1 MLKGYTGM
9 IKLVE
14 KEHCSGCTAC
24 MVCCPKEAI
33 SMCADEEGFKYPVID
48 RNRCVEC
55 GKCVRT
61 CPITNKQKKNS
72 VVDSY
77 IAINNDKSQRE
88 ASASGGLFSVIAHY
102 VLEKN
107 GVVFGAAY
115 DEELRVKHTA
125 IEHEA
130 DLEKLRMSKYVQSD
144 LGDTFKQVDKYLK
157 ADRIVLFSGTPCQV
171 AGLRAYINREDAN
184 LILLDL
190 VCHGVPSPKLFED
203 YKTALSE
210 KYESDIQNIYFRS
223 KVLGHHLSTIAVRFS
238 NGKLIHSRRLVKSYP
253 RLWFAGFA
261 SRLSCYACSF
271 KEEDRVSD
279 FTLFDSFKS
288 AGQYDFKD
296 DDMGLSNV
304 YVRTQKATDLWKQ
317 IEAQVTA
324 VKTKTAVTNK
334 NDGDMIYESAVK
346 NKARAEFWSDYGKLS
361 YTELIDKYI
370 PYSKKEAI
378 MDKVKRVMVSTG
390 LSKNLKIKK
399 LLTKIKK

>member
-77 IAINNDKSQRE
+77 IAINNDKNQRE

-203 YKTALSE
+203 YKAALSE

-253 RLWFAGFA
+253 RLWFAGFT
-261 SRLSCYACSF
+261 SRPSCYACSF

-334 NDGDMIYESAVK
+334 NDESAVK

-378 MDKVKRVMVSTG
+378 MDKVKRMMVSTG

>member
-1 MLKGYTGM
+1 
-9 IKLVE
+9 
-14 KEHCSGCTAC
+14 
-24 MVCCPKEAI
+24 
-33 SMCADEEGFKYPVID
+33 
-48 RNRCVEC
+48 
-55 GKCVRT
+55 
-61 CPITNKQKKNS
+61 
-72 VVDSY
+72 
-77 IAINNDKSQRE
+77 
-88 ASASGGLFSVIAHY
+88 
-102 VLEKN
+102 
-107 GVVFGAAY
+107 
-115 DEELRVKHTA
+115 
-125 IEHEA
+125 
-130 DLEKLRMSKYVQSD
+130 MSKYVQSD

-157 ADRIVLFSGTPCQV
+157 VNRIVLFSGTPCQV

-203 YKTALSE
+203 YKAALSE

-223 KVLGHHLSTIAVRFS
+223 KILGHHLSTIAVRFS

-261 SRLSCYACSF
+261 SRPSCYACSF

-288 AGQYDFKD
+288 AGQYGFKD

-304 YVRTQKATDLWKQ
+304 YVRTQKAIDLWKQ
-317 IEAQVTA
+317 IETQVTA
-324 VKTKTAVTNK
+324 VKTETAVTNK

>member
-1 MLKGYTGM
+1 M
-9 IKLVE
+9 
-14 KEHCSGCTAC
+14 
-24 MVCCPKEAI
+24 
-33 SMCADEEGFKYPVID
+33 
-48 RNRCVEC
+48 
-55 GKCVRT
+55 
-61 CPITNKQKKNS
+61 
-72 VVDSY
+72 
-77 IAINNDKSQRE
+77 
-88 ASASGGLFSVIAHY
+88 
-102 VLEKN
+102 
-107 GVVFGAAY
+107 
-115 DEELRVKHTA
+115 
-125 IEHEA
+125 
-130 DLEKLRMSKYVQSD
+130 
-144 LGDTFKQVDKYLK
+144 
-157 ADRIVLFSGTPCQV
+157 
-171 AGLRAYINREDAN
+171 
-184 LILLDL
+184 

-203 YKTALSE
+203 YKAALSE

-253 RLWFAGFA
+253 RLWFAGFT
-261 SRLSCYACSF
+261 SRPSCYACSF

>member
-1 MLKGYTGM
+1 M
-9 IKLVE
+9 IKLVD

-24 MVCCPKEAI
+24 MACCPKEAI
-33 SMCADEEGFKYPVID
+33 SMHADEEGFKYPVID
-48 RNRCVEC
+48 RDLCIEC

-61 CPITNKQKKNS
+61 CPITDNQNKNS

-77 IAINNDKSQRE
+77 LAINNNKDQRE
-88 ASASGGLFSVIAHY
+88 ASASGGIFSVLARY

-115 DEELRVKHTA
+115 DEKLKVKHIA
-125 IEHEA
+125 IEHEE

-157 ADRIVLFSGTPCQV
+157 ADKIVLFSGTPCQV
-171 AGLRAYINREDAN
+171 AGLRAYINREDKN
-184 LILLDL
+184 LILIDL

-203 YKTALSE
+203 YKAALSN
-210 KYESDIQNIYFRS
+210 KYEKDIQNIYFRS

-238 NGKLIHSRRLVKSYP
+238 NGKLIHSRRLVKSFP
-253 RLWFAGFA
+253 RLWFAGFS
-261 SRLSCYACSF
+261 SRPSCYACSF

-288 AGQYDFKD
+288 AEQYGYKD

-304 YVRTQKATDLWKQ
+304 YIRTQKANYLWKQ
-317 IEAQVTA
+317 VMSQFTA
-324 VKTKTAVTNK
+324 VKTETAVTNK

-346 NKARAEFWSDYGKLS
+346 NEKREEFWNDYGKIT

-370 PYSKKEAI
+370 PYSKKEAV
-378 MDKVKRVMVSTG
+378 MDMIKRMMVSTH
-390 LSKNLKIKK
+390 LIKNLKIKK

>member
-1 MLKGYTGM
+1 M
-9 IKLVE
+9 
-14 KEHCSGCTAC
+14 
-24 MVCCPKEAI
+24 
-33 SMCADEEGFKYPVID
+33 
-48 RNRCVEC
+48 
-55 GKCVRT
+55 
-61 CPITNKQKKNS
+61 
-72 VVDSY
+72 
-77 IAINNDKSQRE
+77 
-88 ASASGGLFSVIAHY
+88 
-102 VLEKN
+102 EKN

-203 YKTALSE
+203 YKAALSE

-253 RLWFAGFA
+253 RLWFAGFT
-261 SRLSCYACSF
+261 SRPSCYACSF

-399 LLTKIKK
+399 LLTKIKR

>member
-1 MLKGYTGM
+1 
-9 IKLVE
+9 
-14 KEHCSGCTAC
+14 
-24 MVCCPKEAI
+24 
-33 SMCADEEGFKYPVID
+33 
-48 RNRCVEC
+48 
-55 GKCVRT
+55 
-61 CPITNKQKKNS
+61 
-72 VVDSY
+72 
-77 IAINNDKSQRE
+77 
-88 ASASGGLFSVIAHY
+88 
-102 VLEKN
+102 
-107 GVVFGAAY
+107 
-115 DEELRVKHTA
+115 
-125 IEHEA
+125 
-130 DLEKLRMSKYVQSD
+130 MSKYVQSD

-157 ADRIVLFSGTPCQV
+157 VNRIVLFSGTPCQV

-203 YKTALSE
+203 YKAALSE

-223 KVLGHHLSTIAVRFS
+223 KILGHHLSTIAVRFS

-261 SRLSCYACSF
+261 SRPSCYACSF

-288 AGQYDFKD
+288 AGQYGFKD

-304 YVRTQKATDLWKQ
+304 YVRTQKAIDLWKQ
-317 IEAQVTA
+317 IETQVTA
-324 VKTKTAVTNK
+324 VKTETAVTNK

-399 LLTKIKK
+399 LLTTITDLNFYVIDNQYITSWYDSGFVFLILCVFICVHFIIELTKIIVDKHIEISLRKKSLVLLIGMILVMFYSFIIDVLTWYQPIFIISFIIALSNWNIKEAKKECEYTR

>member
-1 MLKGYTGM
+1 M

-24 MVCCPKEAI
+24 MACCPKEAI

-61 CPITNKQKKNS
+61 CPITNKQKKNP
-72 VVDSY
+72 VVASY
-77 IAINNDKSQRE
+77 IAINNNKNQRE
-88 ASASGGLFSVIAHY
+88 VSASGGLFSVIAHY
-102 VLEKN
+102 VLERN

-115 DEELRVKHTA
+115 DEKLRVKHIA

-203 YKTALSE
+203 YKAALSG

-261 SRLSCYACSF
+261 SRPSCYACSF

-288 AGQYDFKD
+288 AGQYGFKD
-296 DDMGLSNV
+296 DDIL
-304 YVRTQKATDLWKQ
+304 
-317 IEAQVTA
+317 
-324 VKTKTAVTNK
+324 
-334 NDGDMIYESAVK
+334 
-346 NKARAEFWSDYGKLS
+346 
-361 YTELIDKYI
+361 
-370 PYSKKEAI
+370 
-378 MDKVKRVMVSTG
+378 
-390 LSKNLKIKK
+390 
-399 LLTKIKK
+399 

>member
-1 MLKGYTGM
+1 MKFFVTGVGGQLGHDVMNELLKRGHEGVGSDIQENYSGVADGSAVTKAPYVALD
-9 IKLVE
+9 ITDKNAVE
-14 KEHCSGCTAC
+14 KVITEVKPDAVIHCAAWTAVD
-24 MVCCPKEAI
+24 MAEDDDKVAKVRAVNAGGTQNI
-33 SMCADEEGFKYPVID
+33 AD
-48 RNRCVEC
+48 
-55 GKCVRT
+55 
-61 CPITNKQKKNS
+61 
-72 VVDSY
+72 
-77 IAINNDKSQRE
+77 
-88 ASASGGLFSVIAHY
+88 
-102 VLEKN
+102 
-107 GVVFGAAY
+107 
-115 DEELRVKHTA
+115 
-125 IEHEA
+125 
-130 DLEKLRMSKYVQSD
+130 
-144 LGDTFKQVDKYLK
+144 
-157 ADRIVLFSGTPCQV
+157 
-171 AGLRAYINREDAN
+171 
-184 LILLDL
+184 

-203 YKTALSE
+203 YKAALSE

-223 KVLGHHLSTIAVRFS
+223 KILGHHLSTIAVRFS

-261 SRLSCYACSF
+261 SRPSCYACSF

-288 AGQYDFKD
+288 AGQYGFKD

-304 YVRTQKATDLWKQ
+304 YVRTQKAIDLWKQ
-317 IEAQVTA
+317 IETQVTA
-324 VKTKTAVTNK
+324 VKTETAVTNK